1 MKRRRYIPNGRAVA
15 FLIAVTVALVTVA
28 EPMQTLVA
36 QRSELNSMKDDIQRY
51 TLGIKELEQRQ
62 ARLQD
67 PAYVTR
73 LARER
78 LHFVMPGEVG
88 YVVLEPGEE
97 QAAGVPLDAQTQAE
111 LGPWWVRLWQGVRI
125 TDNPTIVDQ
134 Q

>member
-15 FLIAVTVALVTVA
+15 FLIAVAVALVTVA

-36 QRSELNSMKDDIQRY
+36 QRSQLSSMKDDIARY

-97 QAAGVPLDAQTQAE
+97 EAAGVPLDAQTQAA
-111 LGPWWVRLWQGVRI
+111 LGPWWVRLWQGVRL
-125 TDNPTIVDQ
+125 TDNPTIVDTQ
-134 Q
+134 

>member
-15 FLIAVTVALVTVA
+15 FLIAVAVALVTVA

-36 QRSELNSMKDDIQRY
+36 QRSELNSMKEDIARY

-97 QAAGVPLDAQTQAE
+97 QAAGVPLDAQAQAA
-111 LGPWWVRLWQGVRI
+111 LGPWWVRLWQGVRL
-125 TDNPTIVDQ
+125 TDNPAIVDQ

>member
-15 FLIAVTVALVTVA
+15 FLMVLTVALLTIA
-28 EPMQTLVA
+28 EPMQTLIA
-36 QRSELNSMKDDIQRY
+36 QRTQLNSMKSDIARF

-62 ARLQD
+62 RRLQD
-67 PAYVTR
+67 PAYVAR

-97 QAAGVPLDAQTQAE
+97 AAAGVPLDAQTQAS
-111 LGPWWVRLWQGVRI
+111 LGPWWVRLWQGVQLA
-125 TDNPTIVDQ
+125 DNPNLVEQ
-134 Q
+134 P